1 MPECEV
7 VDVLRM
13 MSAVDYLT
21 AACYFYIVVYIVYNK
36 AGKLNQYDK

>member
-7 VDVLRM
+7 VGVLQM

-21 AACYFYIVVYIVYNK
+21 AACYFYIFVYIVYNK
-36 AGKLNQYDK
+36 AGKSNQHDK